1 MADFCV
7 QSMVSHLWKTNK
19 NKDVSIGNKS
29 INFTDCLEKFFSGE
43 KLDASNKVECGR
55 CLK

>member
-1 MADFCV
+1 MADFCA